1 MLAIPA
7 VNSGSAV
14 AVCHQNVGG
23 LCRLSSHTAMAA
35 LQSVEAF
42 LVIRGYDCG
51 LHGVIGS
58 KGPQADELMS

>member
-14 AVCHQNVGG
+14 AVCQNVGG

-35 LQSVEAF
+35 QSVEAF

-58 KGPQADELMS
+58 RPQADELMS